1 MADLEG
7 IVQGEFGKTIV
18 LTLKNAAGVVQN
30 LSTYGGTNTL
40 VFRPPMNLGA
50 PITVQSSFTSDLGSD
65 GKLEFQFSSTAPP
78 NYAGE
83 WEGQAELNDSGGAK
97 LGKSYPFT
105 MYVER
110 ALREIP

>member
-30 LSTYGGTNTL
+30 LSTYGGTKTL
-40 VFRPPMNLGA
+40 VFRPPSNLGA
-50 PITVQSSFTSDLGSD
+50 PITVTGSFTAESGSD
-65 GKLEFQFSSTAPP
+65 GKLEFQFSSTVNPA
-78 NYAGE
+78 YAGE
-83 WEGQAELNDSGGAK
+83 WEGQAELNDTAENK

-105 MYVER
+105 MRVEK
-110 ALREIP
+110 ALR